1 MKFTAG
7 MVAMGLAMA
16 VDATPA
22 RPAFKGY
29 EWAPAKRAYT
39 GTGTAPMPT
48 STGTAPHGSYGTGY
62 PVTVSMYRPCPTCP
76 AQKVGNTTVVTA
88 TAPCP
93 TCPIP
98 TGTGN
103 NTTVVMTKPCPTCP
117 LVPVTTTA
125 PGTPM
130 KTMSNGPFRPG
141 MPVVFAN
148 STISFAQPP
157 ATSVTGVVGP
167 PASIVIPSTV
177 SNGEVTL
184 EPVPAVVKSA
194 ESEIGTPV
202 TETAPNGQVIVS
214 TPTATPAIG
223 QNGVSTEPGAIP
235 QNPSTNEAGATSE
248 NPSTNAGAASQNPS
262 TNEAGATSENP
273 STNAGAA
280 SQNPSTNE
288 AGATS
293 QNPSTNEAGSTSQSP
308 ATNEA
313 GAVAQNPSTNEAGA
327 TSPNAASAPN
337 NGESPAESPET
348 FMGAASSSFRV
359 PIAMSAMCLA
369 LAFLL

>member
-29 EWAPAKRAYT
+29 EWAHAKRAYT
-39 GTGTAPMPT
+39 GTGTAPMPM

-62 PVTVSMYRPCPTCP
+62 PVTVSMIRPCPTCP

-98 TGTGN
+98 TASGN

-117 LVPVTTTA
+117 LVPVTPTA
-125 PGTPM
+125 SGTPM

-157 ATSVTGVVGP
+157 ATGVTGVVGP
-167 PASIVIPSTV
+167 PASTVIPSTA
-177 SNGEVTL
+177 SNGEITSVT
-184 EPVPAVVKSA
+184 VPAVVSSA
-194 ESEIGTPV
+194 KFEIGSPV

-214 TPTATPAIG
+214 TPTAIPAIG
-223 QNGVSTEPGAIP
+223 QNGVPTESGAIP
-235 QNPSTNEAGATSE
+235 QNPSTNQAGATPG

-262 TNEAGATSENP
+262 INEAGATS
-273 STNAGAA
+273 
-280 SQNPSTNE
+280 QNPSANE

-313 GAVAQNPSTNEAGA
+313 GAVAQNPPANEAGA
-327 TSPNAASAPN
+327 TSPNAASASN
-337 NGESPAESPET
+337 NVESPAESPET

-359 PIAMSAMCLA
+359 PITMSAICLA